1 MSEKANQAAENPEVE
16 VVRKLVV
23 PAESQGELQ
32 DGDCSPTK
40 VEQDLTAEVLAK
52 SETATLGEV
61 EVVRKRIVSE
71 QQPEDEEDDRSPTKV
86 ERHLDVEAIAKTEK
100 ATPQTH
106 IPHPQLS
113 LKI

>member
-1 MSEKANQAAENPEVE
+1 MSEKVKQPAKNPE

-40 VEQDLTAEVLAK
+40 VEQDLTAEVLAE

-61 EVVRKRIVSE
+61 EVVRKPVVSE
-71 QQPEDEEDDRSPTKV
+71 QQSEDEEGDRSPTKV
-86 ERHLDVEAIAKTEK
+86 DRHLDVEAGLFGGFEE
-100 ATPQTH
+100 P
-106 IPHPQLS
+106 
-113 LKI
+113 